1 MKNKILAGILLLSLL
16 SCSKKEDLEPIKYQ
30 GMFKGDVGRNGF
42 HVENTPL
49 QTPVNSKVGQDLE
62 LEVVIDGGSGENR
75 PGNFTYNYKLDILL
89 SNISKGKLIESFSD
103 RDESNNKDFN
113 RVKIA
118 VFEKYYSTVVDK
130 IYTAPANKKALKISI
145 DDVHGT
151 VVKGSIKGYLF
162 NTADLKDSI
171 LVDANFITD

>member
-1 MKNKILAGILLLSLL
+1 MKTKILTGIILLSLL
-16 SCSKKEDLEPIKYQ
+16 SCSKKDELEPIKYQ

-49 QTPVNSKVGQDLE
+49 QTPVKSKVGQDLE
-62 LEVVIDGGSGENR
+62 LEVVIDGGSGEDR
-75 PGNFTYNYKLDILL
+75 PGNYTYNYKLEVLL

-103 RDESNNKDFN
+103 PDDSNNKDSN
-113 RVKIA
+113 RVKLA

-130 IYTAPANKKALKISI
+130 IYSTPSNKKALKISI
-145 DDVHGT
+145 DDIDGS

-162 NTADLKDSI
+162 NTTDLKDSI